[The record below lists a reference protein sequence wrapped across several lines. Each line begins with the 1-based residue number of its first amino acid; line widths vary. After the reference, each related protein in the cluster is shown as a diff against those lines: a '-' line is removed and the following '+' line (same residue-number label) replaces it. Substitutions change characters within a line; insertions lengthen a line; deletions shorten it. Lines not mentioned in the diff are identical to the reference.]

1 MVLIKPQPTTLWDN
15 TMKTQAT
22 IKISTWYRDSTQ
34 EWVGEIEY
42 QTEHVNGN
50 ARYTG
55 KTENEARNAAFATVG
70 YHIIETDWL

>member
-1 MVLIKPQPTTLWDN
+1 
-15 TMKTQAT
+15 MKTQAT

-42 QTEHVNGN
+42 QTDDMNGN

-55 KTENEARNAAFATVG
+55 ATEKEARNAAFVAVG
-70 YHIIETDWL
+70 YNLLSTDWL